1 MARTTL
7 RHRSLVPRLLAG
19 VALLPLL
26 TGTAQAQSAL
36 PSRAPTT
43 TTTAETTSPEP
54 SSMTPIAKG
63 VKGAQVYCFL
73 RASGNSHEVSWTA
86 AYAVIKRQ
94 PNDSLFKPSPEH
106 ASVMITEAVVAN
118 PAAFPDC
125 GRYLGSMFD
134 KPVAPTITTTTPT
147 PSR

>member
-1 MARTTL
+1 MARTQL
-7 RHRSLVPRLLAG
+7 RHRFPFNSLLAG

-26 TGTAQAQSAL
+26 AGTALAQSAV
-36 PSRAPTT
+36 PSRGPTT
-43 TTTAETTSPEP
+43 TAVAETTSPEP
-54 SSMTPIAKG
+54 SSMTPAAKG

-73 RASGNSHEVSWTA
+73 RANGNSHEVSWTA

-94 PNDSLFKPSPEH
+94 PNDGPFKPSPEH

-118 PAAFPDC
+118 PSAFPDC

-147 PSR
+147 PTR

>member
-1 MARTTL
+1 MA
-7 RHRSLVPRLLAG
+7 P
-19 VALLPLL
+19 AL
-26 TGTAQAQSAL
+26 
-36 PSRAPTT
+36 
-43 TTTAETTSPEP
+43 
-54 SSMTPIAKG
+54 KG

-73 RASGNSHEVSWTA
+73 RTSGNSHEVSWTA

-94 PNDSLFKPSPEH
+94 PNDSPFKPSPEH

-134 KPVAPTITTTTPT
+134 KPVAPSTP
-147 PSR
+147 R

>member
-1 MARTTL
+1 MARSQASRSRTRTGTL
-7 RHRSLVPRLLAG
+7 ASVL
-19 VALLPLL
+19 LLPLL
-26 TGTAQAQSAL
+26 LAAAGRAQSTVPARSGAPAAATEAASSDPTGMAPAL
-36 PSRAPTT
+36 
-43 TTTAETTSPEP
+43 
-54 SSMTPIAKG
+54 KG

-73 RASGNSHEVSWTA
+73 RSSGNSHEVSWTA

-94 PNDSLFKPSPEH
+94 PNDSPFKPSPEH

-134 KPVAPTITTTTPT
+134 KPVAPATP
-147 PSR
+147 R